1 MTDPKTIEARDTI
14 VLDAMTWTRQAGA
27 LLLTYFRKPGL
38 ETHTKLNEADIV
50 TAADKASEALL
61 LGNIRSHYPHH
72 SVLSEES
79 GEAAGSGSP
88 WRWVIDPLD
97 GTTNFRSGLP
107 AFCVSVAVEYEG
119 EAVAGFVFAP
129 YLNEF
134 FHAVKGEGAFL
145 NGEPVRCSSNALIER
160 AVVSTGFPVDRA
172 TNPDDNT
179 GNLLRVL
186 PKVRGLRRLGT
197 AALEIAY
204 VGAGFL
210 DAHWELA
217 LHPWDVAAGMLI
229 AAEGGALTKHL
240 RADRGVSVLT
250 AAPGVFAP
258 IESLLI

>member
-1 MTDPKTIEARDTI
+1 MTDTVFESQLDTI
-14 VLDAMTWTRQAGA
+14 VLDAMDWTRRAGA
-27 LLLTYFRKPGL
+27 VLLGYFRKPGL

-50 TAADKASEALL
+50 TAADKASEAVLV
-61 LGNIRSHYPHH
+61 GNIRSRYPEH
-72 SVLSEES
+72 SILSEES
-79 GEAAGSGSP
+79 GESSGTSD

-107 AFCVSVAVEYEG
+107 AFCVSVGIQYKG
-119 EAVAGFVFAP
+119 QTVAGIVFAP

-134 FHAVKGEGAFL
+134 FHAVRGNGAYL
-145 NGEPVRCSSNALIER
+145 NGEPVRCASITKIER

-179 GNLLRVL
+179 ANVLRVL

-217 LHPWDVAAGMLI
+217 LHPWDVCAGLLI
-229 AAEGGALTKHL
+229 AAEGGAVSRSL
-240 RADRGVSVLT
+240 RENRGVSVVT
-250 AAPGVFAP
+250 AAPGIFDGLRG
-258 IESLLI
+258 LLE